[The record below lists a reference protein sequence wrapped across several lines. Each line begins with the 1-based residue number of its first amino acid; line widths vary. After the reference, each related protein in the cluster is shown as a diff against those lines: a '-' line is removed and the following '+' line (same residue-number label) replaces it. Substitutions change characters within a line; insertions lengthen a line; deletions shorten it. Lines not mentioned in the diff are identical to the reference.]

1 MIKII
6 FFLLVFFLSTFLNAQ
21 EVITIDYCID
31 RAEKNYPIIKNELLI
46 QNKAEKNL
54 KVLNSGYLPAL
65 DFVGQ
70 ATWQSDVTNIDI
82 DVPFITEPITDVP
95 KDQYKVALE
104 LSQVIWDGGAI
115 SGRKDLEKSNTK
127 VEIAKIANDIY
138 AYKEKIVDLYFNLLV
153 LNKQNEIITIKRWQ
167 LREQIKELHS
177 GVENGVVLQSQL
189 DILLAEQ
196 IKIEQNLIDI
206 EYEVLA
212 VREMLEYLMGEEIP
226 EFANILLPTPNIK
239 ANNSINRPEIDY
251 FNALKMQAAS
261 SEALISKGRMPKLM
275 AFAQLG
281 YGRPGLNM
289 LSDEFD
295 TYAVVGAKFV
305 WNIWDWNKTKRNR
318 EIIGINL
325 QMIDNQKNQFEM
337 FQQSQAQAQ
346 IKRIEK
352 YDKLIMKDEEIVE
365 LRKGITSS
373 YSSQLK
379 NGVVRASDYIIA
391 LNEEQAAMLNLGM
404 HEILLSKAKYSW
416 LMAVGKQ
423 NENN

>member
-1 MIKII
+1 
-6 FFLLVFFLSTFLNAQ
+6 
-21 EVITIDYCID
+21 
-31 RAEKNYPIIKNELLI
+31 
-46 QNKAEKNL
+46 
-54 KVLNSGYLPAL
+54 
-65 DFVGQ
+65 
-70 ATWQSDVTNIDI
+70 
-82 DVPFITEPITDVP
+82 
-95 KDQYKVALE
+95 
-104 LSQVIWDGGAI
+104 
-115 SGRKDLEKSNTK
+115 
-127 VEIAKIANDIY
+127 
-138 AYKEKIVDLYFNLLV
+138 
-153 LNKQNEIITIKRWQ
+153 
-167 LREQIKELHS
+167 
-177 GVENGVVLQSQL
+177 
-189 DILLAEQ
+189 
-196 IKIEQNLIDI
+196 
-206 EYEVLA
+206 
-212 VREMLEYLMGEEIP
+212 EYLMGEEIP

>member
-1 MIKII
+1 MIKIT

-251 FNALKMQAAS
+251 FNALKMQATS

>member
-1 MIKII
+1 M
-6 FFLLVFFLSTFLNAQ
+6 LVFFLSTFLNAQ

-251 FNALKMQAAS
+251 FNALKMQATS